1 MAERTTKTLQIKN
14 YLLENKRITQVV
26 AYEKF
31 HAQRLASIIF
41 NLRQRG
47 MEISSL
53 DKLTKDCNGNTCR
66 YTEYIYTGE

>member
-14 YLLENKRITQVV
+14 YLIENRKITQVV
-26 AYEKF
+26 AWDKF

-41 NLRQRG
+41 NLRKRG
-47 MEISSL
+47 MEIHSR
-53 DKLTKDCNGNTCR
+53 DCVTTDCNGNPCR